1 MPPTS
6 CLLPACFHKCKA
18 RPHSVNSVYTGR
30 TGWKPKLYIRHQPYL
45 QSAEYGLSDL
55 ANSKSSTE
63 RVNTVQTIGFGRP
76 ELGFFC
82 VFVRILCTSAYWDN
96 SNLSTKKSSILQNA
110 ASATSVGS
118 LCLLDLWSHI
128 WLGGF
133 TAVVGTAVSHPC
145 GHPRNR
151 KQENSIEVQH
161 LYKAVSHTMHVAE
174 AGLLSIELESS
185 PLLPHFLASCLL

>member
-96 SNLSTKKSSILQNA
+96 SNLSTKKALSYKTQPLPRAWDLFAFSIFGHTYGLE
-110 ASATSVGS
+110 AS
-118 LCLLDLWSHI
+118 
-128 WLGGF
+128 
-133 TAVVGTAVSHPC
+133 
-145 GHPRNR
+145 
-151 KQENSIEVQH
+151 QQ
-161 LYKAVSHTMHVAE
+161 
-174 AGLLSIELESS
+174 
-185 PLLPHFLASCLL
+185 